1 MVNSRTAIVAWC
13 RRALRRKLKENGL
26 RADSRAAQAYQIF
39 VLQRWNQYADA
50 RDKAR
55 WGEAVQSVE
64 PGGSLDVVVLPK
76 TVTYGED
83 GTREPPHGIGEEQ
96 LARFRI
102 IVPERVKPA
111 RRRSRTVKKAPQ
123 VKATP
128 EVSIDSVVVS
138 LPKDVRDNLQKI
150 ADTQYRTLEGQ
161 AAYYIHKAV
170 NLADGQIIL

>member
-64 PGGSLDVVVLPK
+64 PGGSLDVVVFPK

-83 GTREPPHGIGEEQ
+83 GTREPPHGIGKSNSLGFGSSSPNESSPHAGGRG
-96 LARFRI
+96 LL
-102 IVPERVKPA
+102 
-111 RRRSRTVKKAPQ
+111 RRLRK
-123 VKATP
+123 
-128 EVSIDSVVVS
+128 
-138 LPKDVRDNLQKI
+138 
-150 ADTQYRTLEGQ
+150 
-161 AAYYIHKAV
+161 
-170 NLADGQIIL
+170 